1 MRPTLS
7 STLLSRLSEFVA
19 TQTGLNFPQERWGDL
34 ERGIAAAAPD
44 FNFPDRESCAN
55 WLLSAPLTR
64 HMKEIL
70 ATHLSVGETYFF
82 REKQNLGILEEQ
94 ILPQLLQARR
104 QNEQRRLRIWSAG
117 CCTGEEAYTIA
128 IMLDKLIPDLK
139 EWHITILATDF
150 NPKFLR
156 KAALGVYGEWSFRD
170 APDWLRER
178 YFTKGADGRLE
189 ILPRIRK
196 MVTFSYLNFAE
207 DVYPSLSNN
216 TGAMDVIFCRN
227 VLMYFTA
234 QRAKQVADNFYRAL
248 IDGGWIIVS
257 PTEASN
263 RLLSSFVP
271 VEFPGVVL
279 YRKMVNAGS
288 QSFVMPIPD
297 RNVQNCRLPL
307 QGAVNQPIPSPTLPL
322 KGRER
327 SSLPL
332 QGEGWDG
339 GGFEGDGL
347 TPLPL
352 KGREL
357 LPDLTGNGVSGH
369 SVPHD
374 LASSAANL
382 PDVLVDQA
390 SAPQADECARNC
402 ANQGRLDEA
411 LEWCEKAI
419 AVDKMNP
426 SHHFLLATILQE
438 QGQHDFAIRSLMRA
452 LYLDS
457 DFVLAHFA
465 LGNLH
470 QSQGRYREAQRHF
483 GNVLLLLRNHPP
495 DETLPE
501 ADGLTAGRLAEIVTS
516 LLASLPQPAAS
527 GLR

>member
-7 STLLSRLSEFVA
+7 STLLSGLSEFVA
-19 TQTGLNFPQERWGDL
+19 EQTGLNFPQERWADL

-128 IMLDKLIPDLK
+128 ILLDRLIPDLK
-139 EWHITILATDF
+139 EWNITILGTDF

-156 KAALGVYGEWSFRD
+156 KAAQGVYGEWSFRD

-178 YFTKGADGRLE
+178 YFTTRADGRLE

-234 QRAKQVADNFYRAL
+234 QRAKQVVGNFHRAL
-248 IDGGWIIVS
+248 VDGGWMIVS

-263 RLLSSFVP
+263 RLLSSFTP
-271 VEFPGVVL
+271 VEFPGAVL
-279 YRKMVNAGS
+279 YRKMVIAES
-288 QSFVMPIPD
+288 RIQKPKSPVSEHQFLQSF
-297 RNVQNCRLPL
+297 
-307 QGAVNQPIPSPTLPL
+307 
-322 KGRER
+322 REA
-327 SSLPL
+327 
-332 QGEGWDG
+332 EA
-339 GGFEGDGL
+339 
-347 TPLPL
+347 TPP
-352 KGREL
+352 L
-357 LPDLTGNGVSGH
+357 LPVAQTE
-369 SVPHD
+369 
-374 LASSAANL
+374 
-382 PDVLVDQA
+382 PDVVSFA
-390 SAPQADECARNC
+390 IHAPQAERLPVPQTEEDDAPSSMARSC
-402 ANQGRLDEA
+402 ANQGQLSEA

-419 AVDKMNP
+419 TADKMNP
-426 SHHFLLATILQE
+426 SHHYLLATILQE
-438 QGQHDFAIRSLMRA
+438 QGQHDIAIRSLMRT
-452 LYLDS
+452 LYLDP
-457 DFVLAHFA
+457 DFVLAHFS

-470 QSQGRYREAQRHF
+470 QSQGRYREAQRYF
-483 GNVLLLLRNHPP
+483 GNVLALLRNHPS
-495 DETLPE
+495 DEALTE
-501 ADGLTAGRLAEIVTS
+501 ADGLTVGRLAEIITS
-516 LLASLPQPAAS
+516 LQASLPQSAAS
-527 GLR
+527 NV

>member
-7 STLLSRLSEFVA
+7 SLLLSRLSEFVA
-19 TQTGLNFPQERWGDL
+19 EQTGLNFPQERWGEL

-44 FNFPDRESCAN
+44 FNFTDRESCAH

-64 HMKEIL
+64 HMNEIL

-94 ILPQLLQARR
+94 ILPPLLHARR

-128 IMLDKLIPDLK
+128 ILLDRLIPDLK
-139 EWHITILATDF
+139 EWNVTILATDF

-156 KAALGVYGEWSFRD
+156 KAAQGVYGEWSFRD
-170 APDWLRER
+170 APGWLRER

-196 MVTFSYLNFAE
+196 MVTFSYLNFAD

-216 TGAMDVIFCRN
+216 SGAMDVIFCRN

-234 QRAKQVADNFYRAL
+234 QRAKQVAGNFHRAL
-248 IDGGWIIVS
+248 VDGGWLIVS

-263 RLLSSFVP
+263 RLLSSFAP
-271 VEFPGVVL
+271 VEFPGAVL
-279 YRKMVNAGS
+279 YRKTVNAES
-288 QSFVMPIPD
+288 QMLKPKSHVSGHQFS
-297 RNVQNCRLPL
+297 
-307 QGAVNQPIPSPTLPL
+307 QPFMEAEAGP
-322 KGRER
+322 
-327 SSLPL
+327 SSLPVA
-332 QGEGWDG
+332 QTE
-339 GGFEGDGL
+339 
-347 TPLPL
+347 
-352 KGREL
+352 
-357 LPDLTGNGVSGH
+357 
-369 SVPHD
+369 
-374 LASSAANL
+374 
-382 PDVLVDQA
+382 PDVVTTA
-390 SAPQADECARNC
+390 IHAPQDDRLPVPQTEEHEAPSRMARGC
-402 ANQGRLDEA
+402 ANQGQLREA

-419 AVDKMNP
+419 TADKMNP
-426 SHHFLLATILQE
+426 SHHYLLATILQE
-438 QGQHDFAIRSLMRA
+438 QGQHDIAIRSLMRA

-470 QSQGRYREAQRHF
+470 QSQGRYREAQRYF

-495 DETLPE
+495 DESLPE

-516 LLASLPQPAAS
+516 LLESLPQPIEAS
-527 GLR
+527 T